1 MQRWAERN
9 FRNLRNCKLK
19 ADRNAPNSKTSLQ
32 ALAKNLRDGR
42 DGEKPSRGLS

>member
-1 MQRWAERN
+1 MDRL
-9 FRNLRNCKLK
+9 LRPVKLK

-42 DGEKPSRGLS
+42 DDEKPSRGLS